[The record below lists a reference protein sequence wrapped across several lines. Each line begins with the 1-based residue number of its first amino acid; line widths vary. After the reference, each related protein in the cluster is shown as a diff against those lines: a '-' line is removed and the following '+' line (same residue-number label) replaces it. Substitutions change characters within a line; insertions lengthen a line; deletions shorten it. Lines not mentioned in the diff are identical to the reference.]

1 MSSFVELLVEFFT
14 KLFHWR
20 LFLMRNHGFLR
31 AAVRFCCLI
40 GTGVLGTCFIY
51 AETVIHADVTAP
63 VAAETQEFDVVIYG
77 GTSSAVVAAV
87 QTKKMGKSVVLV
99 SPDRHLG
106 GLSSGG
112 LGFTD
117 SGNTGTV
124 GGLAREFYR
133 RVYTEYQKGSAWKW
147 QKIEEYANE
156 GQGTRAML
164 HEDRTMWIFEPHV
177 AENVFD
183 AWVAEMEI
191 PLYREERLDRENGV
205 EKDGTAIRAISMLS
219 GKRFVGRVFIDAT
232 YEGDLMA
239 SAGVSYTLGRE
250 ANSVYGEKWN
260 GNQVGILHHGHW
272 FKTNISPYRIPGD
285 PESGL
290 CRFVDDSEPGTRGE
304 GDTRI
309 QAYCYRLCMTDCPE
323 NRIPFTKPEN
333 YDPENYE
340 LLRRVLGSGWRE
352 LFHKFDRIPNWKT
365 DTNNHGPFSM
375 DFIGQNYDYPEAS
388 YERREEICREHRDYQ
403 MGLLYFLA
411 NDPGVPEDV
420 REKMSCWGL
429 AKDEFPETN
438 GWPHQIYV
446 REARR
451 MVGLYVVTEHDCFGK
466 TPVEAQGVPAGS
478 VGMGSYTLDSHNVR
492 RYVKEVGF
500 VQNEGDIGVHPHSP
514 YHIDYHAL
522 TPKRE
527 ECSNLL
533 VPVCVSSSHIA
544 FGSIRMEPVFM
555 ILGQS
560 AATAACMTLDAQC
573 AVQDL
578 SYEALAKQLK
588 EDAQIL
594 EYARPAARD
603 SADGIPEKKI
613 TGIYCSEKHA
623 KLEGNWE
630 RGWTK
635 GPFVGD
641 GYLHDGG
648 TGCGTKKAVYSLSV
662 PRSGLYEVRLVY
674 APHANRAENVPVEI
688 HAADGVKTVLVDQ
701 KRSASAPFQTLGTFR
716 FEAGE
721 NAVKIVI
728 SNRKTN
734 GHVLLDGVQLLA
746 E

>member
-1 MSSFVELLVEFFT
+1 MKSFPLSVVLLFRVFMT
-14 KLFHWR
+14 
-20 LFLMRNHGFLR
+20 
-31 AAVRFCCLI
+31 AAVLFYGLTGI
-40 GTGVLGTCFIY
+40 GILGQCTAC
-51 AETVIHADVTAP
+51 ADS
-63 VAAETQEFDVVIYG
+63 AASAAVEELEFDVVIYG

-87 QTKKMGKSVVLV
+87 QAKKMGKSVVLV

-106 GLSSGG
+106 GLSAGG

-117 SGNTGTV
+117 SGNTGSI

-133 RVYTEYQKGSAWKW
+133 RIYAEYQKGDAWKW
-147 QKIEEYANE
+147 QNIEEYANE

-164 HEDRTMWIFEPHV
+164 HDDRTMWIFEPHI

-205 EKDGTAIRAISMLS
+205 EKEGTAIRAISTLS
-219 GKRFVGRVFIDAT
+219 GKRFAGRAFIDAT

-272 FKTNISPYRIPGD
+272 FKAKISPYRIPDD
-285 PESGL
+285 PASGL
-290 CRFVDDSEPGTRGE
+290 CRFVDDSAPGTRGE
-304 GDTRI
+304 GDSRI
-309 QAYCYRLCMTDCPE
+309 QAYCYRLCMTDHPE
-323 NRIPFTKPEN
+323 NRIPFAKPAN
-333 YDPENYE
+333 YDPEDYE
-340 LLRRVLGSGWRE
+340 LLRRVLESGWRE

-388 YERREEICREHRDYQ
+388 YERREEICRAHRDYQ

-411 NDPGVPEDV
+411 NDSGVPEDV
-420 REKMSCWGL
+420 REKMSRWGL

-466 TPVEAQGVPAGS
+466 PPVEAQGIPAGS
-478 VGMGSYTLDSHNVR
+478 IGMGSYTLDSHNVR
-492 RYVKEVGF
+492 RYVKEDGF
-500 VQNEGDIGVHPHSP
+500 VQNEGDIGVHPRGP
-514 YHIDYHAL
+514 YHIDYHAI
-522 TPKRE
+522 TPKGE

-533 VPVCVSSSHIA
+533 VPVCLSSSHIA

-560 AATAACMTLDAQC
+560 AATAACMALDARC
-573 AVQDL
+573 AVQEL

-588 EDAQIL
+588 ADGQIL
-594 EYARPAARD
+594 EYSRPVSRN
-603 SADGIPEKKI
+603 SVTGIPEKSVE
-613 TGIYCSEKHA
+613 GIYCSEENA

-630 RGWTK
+630 HGWTM
-635 GPFVGD
+635 GPFIGD
-641 GYLHDGG
+641 GYLHDDG
-648 TGCGTKKAVYSLSV
+648 TGCGTKTAVYSLSI

-674 APHANRAENVPVEI
+674 APHDNRAGNVPVEI
-688 HAADGVKTVLVDQ
+688 HAADGVKTVSVNQ
-701 KRSASAPFQTLGTFR
+701 KKSASAPFQTLGTFR

-721 NAVKIVI
+721 NAAKIVV
-728 SNRKTN
+728 SNRGTN

-746 E
+746 K

>member
-1 MSSFVELLVEFFT
+1 MKSALGVFRMPNRV
-14 KLFHWR
+14 
-20 LFLMRNHGFLR
+20 FL
-31 AAVRFCCLI
+31 AAVVLFNGLTGI
-40 GTGVLGTCFIY
+40 GIFGQC
-51 AETVIHADVTAP
+51 TACAGS
-63 VAAETQEFDVVIYG
+63 AASASVENQEFDVVVYG

-87 QTKKMGKSVVLV
+87 QAKKMGKSVVLV
-99 SPDRHLG
+99 CPDRHLG
-106 GLSSGG
+106 GLSAGG

-117 SGNTGTV
+117 SGNTGSI

-133 RVYTEYQKGSAWKW
+133 RIYSEYQKGDSWKW

-164 HEDRTMWIFEPHV
+164 HDDRTMWIFEPHV
-177 AENVFD
+177 AENVFN

-205 EKDGTAIRAISMLS
+205 EKDGTAIRAISTLS
-219 GKRFVGRVFIDAT
+219 GKRFAGRVFIDAT

-272 FKTNISPYRIPGD
+272 FKAKISPYRVPGD
-285 PESGL
+285 PASGL
-290 CRFVDDSEPGTRGE
+290 CRFVDDSKPGTRGE
-304 GDTRI
+304 GDSRI

-323 NRIPFTKPEN
+323 NRIPFAKPAN
-333 YDPENYE
+333 YDPEDYE

-388 YERREEICREHRDYQ
+388 YERREEICRAHRDYQ

-420 REKMSCWGL
+420 REKMSRWGL

-438 GWPHQIYV
+438 GWPYQIYV

-466 TPVEAQGVPAGS
+466 PPMEAQGIPAGS

-492 RYVKEVGF
+492 RYVKEDGF
-500 VQNEGDIGVHPHSP
+500 VQNEGDIGVHPRGP
-514 YHIDYHAL
+514 YHIDYYAI
-522 TPKRE
+522 TPKRD

-533 VPVCVSSSHIA
+533 VPVCLSSSHIA

-560 AATAACMTLDAQC
+560 AATAACMALDARC
-573 AVQDL
+573 AVQEL

-588 EDAQIL
+588 VDGQIL
-594 EYARPAARD
+594 EYARPVARNSD
-603 SADGIPEKKI
+603 KGIPEKSVD
-613 TGIYCSEKHA
+613 GIYCSEENA

-630 RGWTK
+630 HGWTM

-641 GYLHDGG
+641 GYLHDDG
-648 TGCGTKKAVYSLSV
+648 TGCGTKKAVYLLNV
-662 PRSGLYEVRLVY
+662 PKSGLYEVRLVY
-674 APHANRAENVPVEI
+674 APHDNRSENVPVEI
-688 HAADGVKTVLVDQ
+688 HAADGVKTVSVNQ
-701 KRSASAPFQTLGTFR
+701 KKSASAPFQTLGMFR

-721 NAVKIVI
+721 NAAKIVV
-728 SNRKTN
+728 SNRGTR

-746 E
+746 K